1 MASASAPSVGLPPP
15 VAKPV
20 AAPERTGTISD
31 KGVVRRADVRALR
44 WSVHGTAK
52 VTGVVEADTV
62 ELDGSTSIGGRLT
75 AVELRTDGMLD
86 VAGEAFVKHR
96 LAVEGTA
103 RFGGTLHAGDVDTRG
118 TLHVGGTVDVDRS
131 VLWRGCIEVGAALKA
146 SRFAG
151 EGRVSVAGTVSVKD
165 VDIALDSPSSVGA
178 IVAESVRVRRRPRF
192 LGPTPSLEVE
202 RIDAN
207 LVELEGVHVEY
218 LRASRIVA
226 GEGCRIARYDGT
238 VVRKHASARLG
249 PSSVSAPPYGLFR

>member
-1 MASASAPSVGLPPP
+1 MASASVPSAGLPPP
-15 VAKPV
+15 IPKPV
-20 AAPERTGTISD
+20 AAPERSGTLSD
-31 KGVVRRADVRALR
+31 RGVIRRAEVRAAR
-44 WSVHGTAK
+44 WTVDGTAK
-52 VTGVVEADTV
+52 VTGAVDVDTV
-62 ELDGSTSIGGRLT
+62 ELDGSTSIGGKLT

-86 VAGEAFVKHR
+86 VSGDAVVKHR

-103 RFGGTLHAGDVDTRG
+103 RFGGTLHAGDVDARG

-151 EGRVSVAGTVSVKD
+151 EGRVAVTGTVAVKD
-165 VDIALDSPSSVGA
+165 VDIALDSPSRVGA
-178 IVAESVRVRRRPRF
+178 IIAESVRVRRRPRF